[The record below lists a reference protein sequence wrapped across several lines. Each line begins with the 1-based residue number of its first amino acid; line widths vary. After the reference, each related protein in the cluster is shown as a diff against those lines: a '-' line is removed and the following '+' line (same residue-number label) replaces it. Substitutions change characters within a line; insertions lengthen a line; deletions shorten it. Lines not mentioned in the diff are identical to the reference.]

1 MTTNLSIPF
10 YLNNNP
16 VIRLTDT
23 LSNGVI
29 VNENNVLTGEK
40 ISYNSKFL
48 EIQSEANPANYFVYI
63 DKNNHFGSFAFPNKE
78 EGSEGKEGQEGS
90 FILTSKAGE
99 ADVGYTW
106 TNILALPLTKYL
118 TTDFTINST
127 STKFDINNLDS
138 NNKPILFWDSD
149 NYNYVGIFDLY
160 ITLDT
165 IEVSNLLKT
174 GTGTGTCICLVLNN
188 EENNEEES
196 LQKDIDEILD
206 ITNTVN
212 KHFHKVKVIN
222 NIITPKKDSSKIT
235 LNYYYYLIDNY
246 NIDKLFDENN
256 KITVTK
262 PKNDNLKLNIK
273 GTLTIFEFKK

>member
-16 VIRLTDT
+16 VIRLSDT

-29 VNENNVLTGEK
+29 VHENNVLTGEK
-40 ISYNSKFL
+40 ISYDSKYL
-48 EIQSEANPANYFVYI
+48 KIQDSAKPANSFVYI
-63 DKNNHFGSFAFPNKE
+63 DKSNSFGSFAFPEK
-78 EGSEGKEGQEGS
+78 QEGEES
-90 FILTSKAGE
+90 FILTSTTNE
-99 ADVGYTW
+99 AEGPGYIW
-106 TNILALPLTKYL
+106 TNILNLPLTKYL

-127 STKFDINNLDS
+127 STKFYIDNGENDNS
-138 NNKPILFWDSD
+138 ILFWDSD

-174 GTGTGTCICLVLNN
+174 GTGTGICLVLNN
-188 EENNEEES
+188 EENNEEDS

-206 ITNTVN
+206 ITNTVYN
-212 KHFHKVKVIN
+212 HFHKVKVIN

-246 NIDKLFDENN
+246 NNDPFFDENN

>member
-16 VIRLTDT
+16 VIRLSDT

-29 VNENNVLTGEK
+29 VHENNVLTGEK
-40 ISYNSKFL
+40 ISYNGKYL
-48 EIQSEANPANYFVYI
+48 KIQDSAKPANSFVYI
-63 DKNNHFGSFAFPNKE
+63 DELNSFGSFAFPEK
-78 EGSEGKEGQEGS
+78 QEGEES
-90 FILTSKAGE
+90 FILTSTTNQDGT
-99 ADVGYTW
+99 GYTW
-106 TNILALPLTKYL
+106 TNILDLPLTKYL
-118 TTDFTINST
+118 TTDFTIIDSND
-127 STKFDINNLDS
+127 TKIQINNLDS
-138 NNKPILFWDSD
+138 NNMPILFWDSS

-174 GTGTGTCICLVLNN
+174 GTGTGICLVLNN
-188 EENNEEES
+188 EENNEEDS

-246 NIDKLFDENN
+246 NNDTFFDENN

-262 PKNDNLKLNIK
+262 PENDNLKLNIK

>member
-16 VIRLTDT
+16 VIRLSDT

-29 VNENNVLTGEK
+29 VHENNVLTGEK
-40 ISYNSKFL
+40 ISYDSKYLKIQNSAK
-48 EIQSEANPANYFVYI
+48 PANSFVYI
-63 DKNNHFGSFAFPNKE
+63 DKNNSFGSFAFPNKG

-90 FILTSKAGE
+90 FILTSTTTEEGP
-99 ADVGYTW
+99 GYIW
-106 TNILALPLTKYL
+106 TNILNLPLTKYL

-127 STKFDINNLDS
+127 STKIYINNLDS
-138 NNKPILFWDSD
+138 EKKSILFWDSS

-174 GTGTGTCICLVLNN
+174 GTGTGICLVLNN
-188 EENNEEES
+188 EENNEEDS

-212 KHFHKVKVIN
+212 NHFHKVKVIN
-222 NIITPKKDSSKIT
+222 NIITPKKDSSNIT

-246 NIDKLFDENN
+246 NNDPFFDENN

>member
-29 VNENNVLTGEK
+29 VHKNNVLTGEK
-40 ISYNSKFL
+40 ISYNSNYL
-48 EIQSEANPANYFVYI
+48 SIQDSANPANYFVYI

-90 FILTSKAGE
+90 FILTSKTGKAG
-99 ADVGYTW
+99 AGYTW
-106 TNILALPLTKYL
+106 KNILELPLTKYL

-127 STKFDINNLDS
+127 STKFDIDNDKND
-138 NNKPILFWDSD
+138 NKILFWDSN

-165 IEVSNLLKT
+165 IEVSNLLKSNT
-174 GTGTGTCICLVLNN
+174 GICLVLNN
-188 EENNEEES
+188 GEKS
-196 LQKDIDEILD
+196 LQKNIDEILD

-222 NIITPKKDSSKIT
+222 NIITPKKDSSKII

-256 KITVTK
+256 NIPLTK
-262 PKNDNLKLNIK
+262 PENDNLNLKIK